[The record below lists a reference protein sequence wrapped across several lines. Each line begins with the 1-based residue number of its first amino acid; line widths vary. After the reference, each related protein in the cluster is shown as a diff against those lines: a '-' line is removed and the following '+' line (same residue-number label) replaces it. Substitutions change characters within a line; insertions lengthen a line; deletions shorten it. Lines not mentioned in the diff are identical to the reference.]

1 MRKPQAIIAAL
12 LTTAAILL
20 PGQASAWQRPGHAA
34 GAAMTYDELARTHPE
49 VVRKIV
55 EIAAGHPDRARFDAA
70 LGEAKGAER
79 DRRLFMEMARWPDD
93 VRESPY
99 DHPAWHYWM
108 NPYSSPVA
116 PPPHPPHGTIGEAR
130 EAFALNLAVARDES
144 VALRERAM
152 ALCWVIHILQDLHQ
166 PLHAAQL
173 FSAEMPDGDRGGSK
187 RYVRAAPD
195 AQATTFHRFWD
206 ERVLTATATVD
217 EMEAKGRDMAAAYPR
232 AALSELKRPAP
243 ADKRIETWAREETL
257 PLARTLAYDGGKM
270 RTGETLETAP
280 VPPADY
286 LARSKAASERR
297 LAIASYRLADVLA
310 ELYGDRPG
318 RH

>member
-116 PPPHPPHGTIGEAR
+116 PPPHPPQGTIGEAR

-144 VALRERAM
+144 VALRERA
-152 ALCWVIHILQDLHQ
+152 
-166 PLHAAQL
+166 
-173 FSAEMPDGDRGGSK
+173 
-187 RYVRAAPD
+187 
-195 AQATTFHRFWD
+195 
-206 ERVLTATATVD
+206 
-217 EMEAKGRDMAAAYPR
+217 
-232 AALSELKRPAP
+232 LKRGM
-243 ADKRIETWAREETL
+243 TL
-257 PLARTLAYDGGKM
+257 SDYGLFPEDDEKT
-270 RTGETLETAP
+270 
-280 VPPADY
+280 PPHT
-286 LARSKAASERR
+286 RGVK
-297 LAIASYRLADVLA
+297 AIASKTEEDIYKALELPYVPPEIREARGELNLKATPKLIRAARVQEVLQ
-310 ELYGDRPG
+310 
-318 RH
+318 